1 MKIQILARLG
11 MLESELRTIQS
22 LGQALPDHW
31 KAYCGIELI
40 LPRQKMREI
49 DMLIVADDRI
59 IVTEIK
65 EWNGDSITSDGKSW
79 FTSRQN
85 SVSGPKTHG
94 VNQVTGAW
102 KMLMNRIREKTN
114 GEHIYID
121 KCVVQAGTAS
131 ISSLPEEEQENVLC
145 LEDMKKIGNKEVF
158 RKFFK
163 NQPAMA
169 RSRITR
175 EQAVQD
181 LDRLLTNPNFAQG
194 KKIRVGGFT
203 ADELP
208 ILSGPGYGFWEYRGS
223 KDEGSSN
230 VIALMRRWRFS
241 SVCLS
246 SSIVTEKERSK
257 ILYNESRIQRI
268 QRDDFSEFSFNTL
281 HEAYTSEEAC
291 DDAFEI
297 FEIPK
302 KYTRVSSLV
311 TSQVVL
317 EIDDI
322 LTLLKNIYSEIRK
335 FHSAGFVIGDLT
347 SNSFWCSPKFGIKI
361 SNLYHSYLDK
371 DNINDDMIIPSDA
384 TCISSAHNKLLKE
397 SRDGLKL
404 FSIRSDLSLAA
415 EIAKQII
422 LKNYQLGA
430 EEPNSPL
437 AHKKIV
443 QDLYNWIGLHEDN
456 QGEVT
461 RFQSIDY
468 ALQSLIEISKKN
480 GTKGISSIE
489 QFIANEN
496 IWTKFQIR
504 TTEQLPGGCTRIYTT
519 DNKLVDT
526 WTNVVSEKGNDSNL
540 KLAGF
545 LHNANSLLNI
555 DIPAIHLPIEI
566 GFCKSTNTVYLVY
579 KIEVAQEE
587 ACPET
592 RGFELIANVDD
603 AKNFVA
609 DLLGTI
615 SKLHQLNISLGS
627 LEYEMIYAFKDGKH
641 IKCKIIAPFRYSNTS
656 REEYQHLYENNNEE
670 PISEKRA
677 DLLLCMDIAKQVISG
692 HQNTKDLVEKANE
705 IIEDPQSDISALRKY
720 IKDLEDHG
728 SELLEHKGTISI
740 PAMNRIDQARIF
752 SDEGTIYYETSTNGD
767 KVYISGNAEIATV
780 RLDQQTK
787 QAIVIAVNKL
797 SHLEYLRK
805 KKKCKNI
812 ECGDIVLANQ
822 DDALAGLKAYELL
835 ERHIKIDSK
844 ELRAV
849 NRSLN
854 GNDRNKQVNST
865 NVAARNLWEALM
877 AAEEKL
883 LPRFK
888 VLNEVRLAK
897 GSTPELEVKYLLSD
911 DGDES
916 VLSISGINEVEVLSR
931 GEWVSIGQLLSKNRY
946 NFLIKPHVHRNGWTI
961 KVGQEIRIDN
971 VLSRSSRQK
980 RQVALDDVLEGKSV
994 IRGIHEYFLGKS
1006 PNQVAEGNT
1015 TSADNFVDSAPE
1027 SLNESQ
1033 RKAFTGI
1040 LQNRNPISIIQGPP
1054 GTGKTFFIATLIGV
1068 ILKDNPSSRILISG
1082 QSHESVNNCIEKTLA
1097 INPILA
1103 SSLKVI
1109 RLGDEAQLPKILLE
1123 YSEEE
1128 IQDYYLN
1135 TFESEFNYRVS
1146 QAVRRLP
1153 VPTDAIKD
1161 IVQVSRLLHEIN
1173 RLRVSLSKDK
1183 GREAKENEVNR
1194 RIEKMIR
1201 TTQMIIGKDDNDQ
1214 FTSSLDEIAST
1225 DANGAKNILANVIAD
1240 KYRLHDLRAIHKV
1253 FNIVA
1258 ISYEWCQS
1266 LRVSRKA
1273 FQEHLT
1279 STRNL
1284 VCGTCVGVARSYYEM
1299 DENVFDW
1306 VIIDEAG
1313 RASFTELC
1321 IPMRYGK
1328 KIVLIGDEKQLPP
1341 QIDNEI
1347 IRIIESEQKVYT
1359 RDEII
1364 KSDFERIIRT
1374 GYGQENT
1381 YQLLEQYRMSGSIG
1395 DLCSTVF
1402 YDKLLAN
1409 KANALEASNIIE
1421 YQGHSLSG
1429 LAWIDTS
1436 CLGEESYEEKGE
1448 STSFINRTEAN
1459 IIIEIVVS
1467 LLKHEGHHDATI
1479 GAICMYKDQVRLIE
1493 ENMNKVPVCREALK
1507 AGQLEIGTVDSFQ
1520 GRERDI
1526 VFLSLV
1532 RSNRDNSAG
1541 FLKVSN
1547 RINVAISRARQHLL
1561 IIGNSGI
1568 ATSQA
1573 SDSAIGKVY
1582 SYIQANSSQNDC
1594 SLINEISMDS
1604 RNEEIWL

>member
-11 MLESELRTIQS
+11 MLESELRTVQS
-22 LGQALPDHW
+22 LGQALPEHW

-94 VNQVTGAW
+94 VNQVTGTW

-114 GEHIYID
+114 GQHIYID

-131 ISSLPEEEQENVLC
+131 ISSLPEEEQENVLY

-158 RKFFK
+158 RRFFK
-163 NQPAMA
+163 NQPVLVRA
-169 RSRITR
+169 RITR
-175 EQAVQD
+175 EQTIQD

-241 SVCLS
+241 SECLS
-246 SSIVTEKERSK
+246 SSIVTEKERNK
-257 ILYNESRIQRI
+257 ILYNESRIQRT
-268 QRDDFSEFSFNTL
+268 QRNDFSEFTFNTL
-281 HEAYTSEEAC
+281 HKAYTSEEAC

-311 TSQVVL
+311 ASQVVL
-317 EIDDI
+317 GIDDI
-322 LTLLKNIYSEIRK
+322 LTLLKNIYSEIQK

-347 SNSFWCSPKFGIKI
+347 TNSFWCSPKYGIKI

-371 DNINDDMIIPSDA
+371 ENGIDEIVKPSDA
-384 TCISSAHNKLLKE
+384 TCISLVHNKIFRELRDDLKF
-397 SRDGLKL
+397 
-404 FSIRSDLSLAA
+404 FSMRTDLRFAA
-415 EIAKQII
+415 EIAKEII
-422 LKNYQLGA
+422 LKSDQLEA
-430 EEPNSPL
+430 EEPNSPSG
-437 AHKKIV
+437 HRKIIE
-443 QDLYNWIGLHEDN
+443 DLFNWSSLYEDN
-456 QGEVT
+456 NGEDA
-461 RFQSIDY
+461 RIQSIDY
-468 ALQSLIEISKKN
+468 ALQSLIKISKKI
-480 GTKGISSIE
+480 GSKGISTIE

-504 TTEQLPGGCTRIYTT
+504 TTEQMPGGCTRIYTT

-526 WTNVVSEKGNDSNL
+526 WANVISETGNDSNL

-545 LHNANSLLNI
+545 LHNANSLLDI
-555 DIPAIHLPIEI
+555 DIPAVHLPFEI
-566 GFCKSTNTVYLVY
+566 GFCKSINTVYLVY
-579 KIEVAQEE
+579 EIEAAQDQT
-587 ACPET
+587 CPET
-592 RGFELIANVDD
+592 RGFEHITNIDE
-603 AKNFVA
+603 AKSFVT

-615 SKLHQLNISLGS
+615 IRLHQLNISLGC
-627 LEYEMIYAFKDGKH
+627 LEYKMIHAFKDGEQ
-641 IKCKIIAPFRYSNTS
+641 IKCKVVAPFRYSNTS

-670 PISEKRA
+670 PIGEKRA
-677 DLLLCMDIAKQVISG
+677 DLLLCMDIAKQVISN
-692 HQNTKDLVEKANE
+692 HQNTNDLVQKADE

-720 IKDLEDHG
+720 IKDLADHG
-728 SELLEHKGTISI
+728 SELLELNGTISI
-740 PAMNRIDQARIF
+740 PARIYQARIS
-752 SDEGTIYYETSTNGD
+752 SDEGRIYYETSANGD
-767 KVYISGNAEIATV
+767 KVYISGNAEIATI
-780 RLDQQTK
+780 RLDRQGK
-787 QAIVIAVNKL
+787 QAIAIAVNKL
-797 SHLEYLRK
+797 SHLDYLSK
-805 KKKCKNI
+805 KKKCKVI
-812 ECGDIVLANQ
+812 ECGDIILTNL
-822 DDALAGLKAYELL
+822 DDSLAGQQAYEWL
-835 ERHIKIDSK
+835 ERHIKIDNR
-844 ELRAV
+844 ELITV

-854 GNDRNKQVNST
+854 GSDPKERVNSV

-897 GSTPELEVKYLLSD
+897 ESTPELEVQYLSSD

-916 VLSISGINEVEVLSR
+916 FYSISGINEVEVLSR
-931 GEWVSIGQLLSKNRY
+931 GEWVSIGQLLSKSRY

-994 IRGIHEYFLGKS
+994 IGGIHEYFLGKS
-1006 PNQVAEGNT
+1006 PNQMAEGNT
-1015 TSADNFVDSAPE
+1015 TLTDNFANSAPE

-1033 RKAFTGI
+1033 RKAFIGI
-1040 LQNRNPISIIQGPP
+1040 LQNRNPISIVQGPP
-1054 GTGKTFFIATLIGV
+1054 GTGKTFFIATLIGA

-1103 SSLKVI
+1103 SSLKVV

-1135 TFESEFNYRVS
+1135 TFESEFNYRIS
-1146 QAVRRLP
+1146 QAVSRLP

-1161 IVQVSRLLHEIN
+1161 IVQVSRLLHEIH

-1183 GREAKENEVNR
+1183 GREAKENEIKR

-1225 DANGAKNILANVIAD
+1225 DASGAKNILANVIAD
-1240 KYRLHDLRAIHKV
+1240 KYQLHDLRAIHKV

-1347 IRIIESEQKVYT
+1347 IRIIESEQKVYS

-1381 YQLLEQYRMSGSIG
+1381 YQLLEQYRMSGNIG

-1402 YDKLLAN
+1402 YDNLLAN
-1409 KANALEASNIIE
+1409 KANALNAGNIIE
-1421 YQGHSLSG
+1421 YQGHSLAG
-1429 LAWIDTS
+1429 LTWIDTS
-1436 CLGEESYEEKGE
+1436 CLGDESYEEKGE
-1448 STSFINRTEAN
+1448 TTSFRNRAEAM
-1459 IIIEIVVS
+1459 IILEIVIS
-1467 LLKHEGHHDATI
+1467 LLQHEGHRHATI
-1479 GAICMYKDQVRLIE
+1479 GAICMYKDQVRLVE
-1493 ENMNKVPVCREALK
+1493 ENMSKVPICRAALK
-1507 AGQLEIGTVDSFQ
+1507 EGQLEIGSVDSFQ
-1520 GRERDI
+1520 GRECDI
-1526 VFLSLV
+1526 IFLSIV
-1532 RSNRDNSAG
+1532 RSNRENSAG

-1561 IIGNSGI
+1561 IIGNSRI

-1582 SYIQANSSQNDC
+1582 DYIQSNSSQNDC
-1594 SLINEISMDS
+1594 NIINEISMDA
-1604 RNEEIWL
+1604 RNEGIWL

>member
-11 MLESELRTIQS
+11 MLESELRTVQS
-22 LGQALPDHW
+22 LGQALPEHW

-79 FTSRQN
+79 FTSRHN

-94 VNQVTGAW
+94 VNQVTGTW

-114 GEHIYID
+114 GQHLYID

-145 LEDMKKIGNKEVF
+145 LEDMKRIGSKEVF
-158 RKFFK
+158 RRFFK
-163 NQPAMA
+163 NQPGLV

-175 EQAVQD
+175 EQTIQD

-241 SVCLS
+241 SECLS
-246 SSIVTEKERSK
+246 SSIVTEQERNK

-268 QRDDFSEFSFNTL
+268 QRNDFSEFTFNTL

-291 DDAFEI
+291 DDAFEV

-302 KYTRVSSLV
+302 KYARVSSL
-311 TSQVVL
+311 TSSQVVL
-317 EIDDI
+317 GIDDI
-322 LTLLKNIYSEIRK
+322 LTLLKNIYSEINK

-347 SNSFWCSPKFGIKI
+347 SNSFWYSPKFGIKI

-371 DNINDDMIIPSDA
+371 DNIVDEVIMPSDA
-384 TCISSAHNKLLKE
+384 TCISSSHNKLFKE

-404 FSIRSDLSLAA
+404 FSIRTDLSLAA

-422 LKNYQLGA
+422 LKSDQLGA
-430 EEPNSPL
+430 EEPNSPSV
-437 AHKKIV
+437 HRMIV
-443 QDLYNWIGLHEDN
+443 EDLYNWISLHEDSN
-456 QGEVT
+456 GEVA

-468 ALQSLIEISKKN
+468 ALQSLIEISKKT
-480 GTKGISSIE
+480 GSKGISAIE

-504 TTEQLPGGCTRIYTT
+504 TTEQLPGGCTRIYTA

-526 WTNVVSEKGNDSNL
+526 WTNIFSEKGNDSNL

-545 LHNANSLLNI
+545 LHNINSLLNI

-579 KIEVAQEE
+579 EMEVAQEE

-603 AKNFVA
+603 AKSFVA

-615 SKLHQLNISLGS
+615 IKLHQLNISLGS
-627 LEYEMIYAFKDGKH
+627 LEYEMIYAFKDGTH
-641 IKCKIIAPFRYSNTS
+641 IKCKIVAPFRYSNTS

-677 DLLLCMDIAKQVISG
+677 DLLLCMDIAKQVISS
-692 HQNTKDLVEKANE
+692 HQNANDLVEKANE
-705 IIEDPQSDISALRKY
+705 IIEDPRSDISALRKY
-720 IKDLEDHG
+720 IKDLAGHG
-728 SELLEHKGTISI
+728 SELLELKGTISI
-740 PAMNRIDQARIF
+740 PAMNRIDQARIY
-752 SDEGTIYYETSTNGD
+752 SDEGKIYCETSANGE
-767 KVYISGNAEIATV
+767 KIYLSGSADIATV
-780 RLDQQTK
+780 RLDEQGK
-787 QAIVIAVNKL
+787 QAMVIAVKKL
-797 SHLEYLRK
+797 SHLDYLRK
-805 KKKCKNI
+805 KKRCNI
-812 ECGDIVLANQ
+812 IEYGDIILTTQ
-822 DDALAGLKAYELL
+822 DDSRAGQQAYELL
-835 ERHIKIDSK
+835 EQHNKIDIRESGK
-844 ELRAV
+844 A

-854 GNDRNKQVNST
+854 GKDQKEQVNFR
-865 NVAARNLWEALM
+865 NEAARNLWEALM

-888 VLNEVRLAK
+888 VLNEIRLTY
-897 GSTPELEVKYLLSD
+897 GSTQEFEVQDLSSE

-916 VLSISGINEVEVLSR
+916 ALSTSGINEVEVLSR
-931 GEWVSIGQLLSKNRY
+931 GEWVSIGQLLSITKQM
-946 NFLIKPHVHRNGWTI
+946 FLIKPRHRNGWTI
-961 KVGQEIRIDN
+961 KAGQEIRIDN

-980 RQVALDDVLEGKSV
+980 RQAALDDVLEGKSV
-994 IRGIHEYFLGKS
+994 IGGIHEYFLGS
-1006 PNQVAEGNT
+1006 SSNPMGEDNLISTG
-1015 TSADNFVDSAPE
+1015 NFVNSAPE

-1033 RKAFTGI
+1033 RKAFIGI
-1040 LQNRNPISIIQGPP
+1040 LQNRGPISIVQGPP
-1054 GTGKTFFIATLIGV
+1054 GTGKTFFIATLIGK
-1068 ILKDNPSSRILISG
+1068 ILRDNPTSRILISG

-1097 INPILA
+1097 INPMLA
-1103 SSLKVI
+1103 SALKVI

-1146 QAVRRLP
+1146 QAVNRLP

-1161 IVQVSRLLHEIN
+1161 IVEVSRLLHEIQKL
-1173 RLRVSLSKDK
+1173 RLSLS
-1183 GREAKENEVNR
+1183 RAKEKQVKEGEIAR

-1201 TTQMIIGKDDNDQ
+1201 TTQIIIGKAGDDQ
-1214 FTSSLDEIAST
+1214 FTSNLEEIANT
-1225 DANGAKNILANVIAD
+1225 DKNGAKNILASVIAD
-1240 KYRLHDLRAIHKV
+1240 KYQLHDIRAIHKV
-1253 FNIVA
+1253 FNIVS

-1266 LRVSRKA
+1266 LRVSRRA

-1284 VCGTCVGVARSYYEM
+1284 VCGTCVGVARSHYEM
-1299 DENVFDW
+1299 DESVFDW
-1306 VIIDEAG
+1306 VIVDEAG

-1347 IRIIESEQKVYT
+1347 VKYIESEQKVYS
-1359 RDEII
+1359 RDEIK

-1374 GYGQENT
+1374 GYGRENT

-1448 STSFINRTEAN
+1448 ATSFINRTEAN
-1459 IIIEIVVS
+1459 IIVEIVVS
-1467 LLKHEGHHDATI
+1467 LLQYEGHRHATI

-1493 ENMNKVPVCREALK
+1493 ENINKVPVCREALK
-1507 AGQLEIGTVDSFQ
+1507 GGQLEIGTVDSFQ

-1532 RSNRDNSAG
+1532 RSNRENNAG

-1561 IIGNSGI
+1561 IIGNSRI

-1573 SDSAIGKVY
+1573 SDSAIAKVY
-1582 SYIQANSSQNDC
+1582 NYIKANSSQDDC
-1594 SLINEISMDS
+1594 NLINEISMDA